1 MRKFKSLLIVLAGM
15 LLAGCHGTL
24 RPYEGTYDQVLVYC
38 ALGYN
43 NLSGNLAANFE
54 DIQTDILPGLSSD
67 KAIVAFCHNTEAGG
81 GYTTPNPPVLVRIYR
96 GRDGQPVAD
105 TLKTY
110 DAGMVSASKESL
122 RQVLEEVR
130 TSFPAKHYG
139 MVFSSHGTGWLPDNY
154 NSDSERSSLRSSLP
168 EPASSWPLT
177 KGVGNQF
184 SGSFRD
190 PDIRWIE
197 LQDFAAAIPM
207 KLDYLILDACLMGTV
222 ETAWELRNVCDRL
235 VFSPTEILAAGM
247 VYNTLSWDMFSGSQP
262 DLETYCRDYY
272 EYYDA
277 QSGSYRSATVTLVE
291 CGKLDALADAFGAIV
306 AAHRDKLSI
315 SLAGSVQHY
324 YYRGS
329 KLSFFFDLRDLAD
342 QLGATSA
349 EMARLDAALAE
360 AVSYHAE
367 TPTFFDLK
375 LERCCG
381 LSTYIP
387 DASRPRLNA
396 FYRTLSWNDR
406 VRLVE

>member
-67 KAIVAFCHNTEAGG
+67 KAIVAFCHNTAACG

-177 KGVGNQF
+177 KGVRNQF

-190 PDIRWIE
+190 PAIRWIE

-262 DLETYCRDYY
+262 DLETYCREYY

-406 VRLVE
+406 VHLVE

>member
-67 KAIVAFCHNTEAGG
+67 KAIVAFCHNTVAGG

-235 VFSPTEILAAGM
+235 IFSPTEILAAGM

-262 DLETYCRDYY
+262 DLETYCRQYY

-381 LSTYIP
+381 LST
-387 DASRPRLNA
+387 
-396 FYRTLSWNDR
+396 
-406 VRLVE
+406 

>member
-67 KAIVAFCHNTEAGG
+67 KAIVAFCHNTAAGG

-154 NSDSERSSLRSSLP
+154 NSGSERSSLRSSLP

-207 KLDYLILDACLMGTV
+207 KLDYLILD
-222 ETAWELRNVCDRL
+222 
-235 VFSPTEILAAGM
+235 
-247 VYNTLSWDMFSGSQP
+247 NTLSWDMFSGSQP
-262 DLETYCRDYY
+262 DLETYCREYY